1 MKKKK
6 RAALERRGWRVGT
19 VAEFLELSP
28 AESAIIEVK
37 LALGRTLRQ
46 RRTEQGLT
54 QVELAR
60 QLGSS
65 QSRIAKMEASDASV
79 SVDLLVRSLFAL
91 GVTPRDLGR
100 VLASGPICTP

>member
-1 MKKKK
+1 
-6 RAALERRGWRVGT
+6 VGT

-100 VLASGPICTP
+100 VLARGPIGSP